1 MRNADPGHDARGANR
16 TRPLPDFDGVRAA
29 VGEKFNTRRARERP
43 LRDAIA
49 QLEARIAKLEA
60 AQKAAEA
67 SLADPALYQDF
78 ARARPHVEALSAARA
93 ELAERYA
100 DWESKQLEL
109 EALANHD

>member
-1 MRNADPGHDARGANR
+1 MDGSAAERRDAESKGDRGQPSDKERRRSEAEARNA
-16 TRPLPDFDGVRAA
+16 
-29 VGEKFNTRRARERP
+29 RRARERP

-49 QLEARIAKLEA
+49 QLEARIAELEA

-78 ARARPHVEALSAARA
+78 ARARPHVEALAAARA

-109 EALANHD
+109 EALADHD